1 MNTVLHCETRHITY
15 KILIENIFLRSLDVK
30 YLKYYYLWRYFS
42 FCCTDCDRGPWPLLA
57 NEKNDWSY
65 KISNIPFLC
74 CLFCFIFLFLFF
86 FSFIFLVCNSTGET
100 KAEGTNWGPR
110 LFLILDEDLMFILNF
125 YVKKLSVWIEIKT
138 FLSLLKQS

>member
-42 FCCTDCDRGPWPLLA
+42 FCCTDRDRGPWPLLA

-110 LFLILDEDLMFILNF
+110 LFFDPFDPRSLM
-125 YVKKLSVWIEIKT
+125 KT
-138 FLSLLKQS
+138 SCLFLTFTYKNCLYGLK